1 MLQTMINHKSC
12 NHANVG
18 QHIGFDNSKL
28 GSRGKLSGL
37 GLERHMEDKDS
48 TQKFVIQSIV
58 DMGRIVFSR
67 GDHGVVA
74 CWMVSLVKREM
85 LFQCDC

>member
-1 MLQTMINHKSC
+1 MRGTSSVLVFTSSYTWQFIINMLTPMLQTMINHKSC

-48 TQKFVIQSIV
+48 T
-58 DMGRIVFSR
+58 
-67 GDHGVVA
+67 
-74 CWMVSLVKREM
+74 
-85 LFQCDC
+85 